1 MNEMSVEIRYEQSG
15 NEAAI
20 HQVTSLAFESSEF
33 GHNGEARLIDKLRAE
48 GAASISL
55 VAEIDNRIVGHVLFS
70 PATIEWS
77 NRRCQGLGLAPLS
90 VLPKF
95 QKQGIGGRL
104 ITAGLNVA
112 AESSSGFVIV
122 LGHPD
127 YYPKFGFTPASGS
140 NVGCEFE
147 GIPDEAFM
155 IKWLGQ
161 PETSEERGLAKY
173 HPVFS
178 TLG

>member
-1 MNEMSVEIRYEQSG
+1 MNEKSIEIRYEQPG
-15 NEAAI
+15 DEAAI
-20 HQVTSLAFESSEF
+20 HKVTSLAFESSEF
-33 GHNGEARLIDKLRAE
+33 GHNGEAGLVDKLRAE

-70 PATIEWS
+70 PASIEWDS
-77 NRRCQGLGLAPLS
+77 RRCEGLGLAPLS
-90 VLPKF
+90 VLTEF
-95 QKQGIGGRL
+95 QKLGIGGRL
-104 ITAGLNVA
+104 ITAGLNA
-112 AESSSGFVIV
+112 AARSSSGFVIV

-127 YYPKFGFTPASGS
+127 YYPMFGFAPASGS

-161 PETSEERGLAKY
+161 TDTSEECGLAKY